1 VGYSAGKKA
10 ALILKGVKPG
20 KIAWAPVEKFS
31 LVINTKAAKAQ
42 GVVIPPNFLNMA
54 DKVIK

>member
-20 KIAWAPVEKFS
+20 DIPWGPVEKFS
-31 LVINTKAAKAQ
+31 LVINLKAAKAQ
-42 GVVIPPNFLNMA
+42 GVTVAPELLTRA
-54 DKVIK
+54 DKVIQ